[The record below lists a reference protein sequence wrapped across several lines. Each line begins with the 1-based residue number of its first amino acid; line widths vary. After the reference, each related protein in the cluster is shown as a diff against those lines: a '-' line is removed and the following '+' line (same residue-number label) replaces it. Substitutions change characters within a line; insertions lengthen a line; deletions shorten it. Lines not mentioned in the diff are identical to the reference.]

1 MLEAIHYI
9 RRGIIAKL
17 TNAVTINGAVVPV
30 FNRIPTNSTY
40 PAIRVYSL
48 SSDEADQN
56 QTSFITETITRIE
69 CITRFYSDDGGE
81 LDVNLIVSKCLELVR
96 TRSNGYIDLSAE
108 GFKIYATVN
117 EGVKYLQ
124 DDLKDHTYF
133 RAIIEISNKIQQ
145 TNPIGGLQSELQNE
159 LQS

>member
-1 MLEAIHYI
+1 MLEAIHLL

-17 TNAVTINGAVVPV
+17 NNAITLNGSIVPV
-30 FNRIPTNSTY
+30 YNRIPTDAVY
-40 PAIRVYSL
+40 PMIRVYGVSTNEI
-48 SSDEADQN
+48 DEN
-56 QTSFITETITRIE
+56 QTSFITETTTRIE

-81 LDVNLIVSKCLELVR
+81 LDVNLMVSKCLELVR

-108 GFKIYATVN
+108 GFKIYTTVN

-145 TNPIGGLQSELQNE
+145 V
-159 LQS
+159 

>member
-1 MLEAIHYI
+1 M
-9 RRGIIAKL
+9 
-17 TNAVTINGAVVPV
+17 
-30 FNRIPTNSTY
+30 
-40 PAIRVYSL
+40 
-48 SSDEADQN
+48 
-56 QTSFITETITRIE
+56 
-69 CITRFYSDDGGE
+69 
-81 LDVNLIVSKCLELVR
+81 VSKCLELVR

-108 GFKIYATVN
+108 GFKIYTTVN

-133 RAIIEISNKIQQ
+133 RAIIEISNKIEQ